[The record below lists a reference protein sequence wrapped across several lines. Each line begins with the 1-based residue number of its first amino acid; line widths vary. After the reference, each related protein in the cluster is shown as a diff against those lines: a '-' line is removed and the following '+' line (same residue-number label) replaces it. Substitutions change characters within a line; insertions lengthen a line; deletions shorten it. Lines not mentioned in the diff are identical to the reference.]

1 MTYRKTWFDYVL
13 WAVYAGLCV
22 TLLAFTGYHLY
33 AYYVGL
39 PLAKLGAFLVFPV
52 LVCAYLALRLSC
64 QAIRKKYDFS
74 VHGAVML
81 ETLVVST
88 AFVFGLLMRIG
99 RVLHTPKELVAGDF
113 YERALI
119 RAGQSAAPFAHGVS
133 DLYVRC
139 LSGVFAFLG
148 NSLAAAV
155 LFQVF
160 LQIIAMALGYCVVK
174 KAAGRL
180 PACVSLLCLTFSG
193 AFLKKITVIDP
204 ECLFLALYLAGLFLT
219 VSFLKA
225 VLRGQSAAVSVLLA
239 VFTGG
244 ALGALIYLE
253 LWSATLLFFLAGLFT
268 GKCQAPDGRR
278 RCITAF
284 FAAIVSCV
292 AGFFSAVA
300 VDAAISGAGFTGCLS
315 GWGLLYAKRGLQG
328 RLFGVIDGQYVFWT
342 ALFVMA
348 AFLAFE
354 FVRGEKEQDYTLW
367 FFPCIL
373 SAILMLTDFGG
384 TGSGSVA
391 LFLFSVTAGLGI
403 RNCVGGGQAE
413 KVRAKIEKINET
425 AEEPE
430 VLEKEKTRFIE
441 NPLPLPKKHVKREMD
456 YDFEISESD
465 MHYQIDIPE
474 GDDFDF

>member
-1 MTYRKTWFDYVL
+1 M
-13 WAVYAGLCV
+13 
-22 TLLAFTGYHLY
+22 
-33 AYYVGL
+33 
-39 PLAKLGAFLVFPV
+39 PVF
-52 LVCAYLALRLSC
+52 
-64 QAIRKKYDFS
+64 
-74 VHGAVML
+74 GAV
-81 ETLVVST
+81 S
-88 AFVFGLLMRIG
+88 G
-99 RVLHTPKELVAGDF
+99 R
-113 YERALI
+113 
-119 RAGQSAAPFAHGVS
+119 S
-133 DLYVRC
+133 
-139 LSGVFAFLG
+139 
-148 NSLAAAV
+148 
-155 LFQVF
+155 
-160 LQIIAMALGYCVVK
+160 
-174 KAAGRL
+174 
-180 PACVSLLCLTFSG
+180 
-193 AFLKKITVIDP
+193 
-204 ECLFLALYLAGLFLT
+204 FLT